1 MNTINRVWFCTSGM
15 MALLVVLFG
24 LTSPAGAAGLRPG
37 IYQLRSV
44 SSDWCVGYRAG
55 GGPRLP
61 YLAMGDCAKMYER
74 GASSPALGILL
85 GIPVATGGA
94 ETLGYS
100 PIAVVPHPQGG
111 YTLRSVPPYYA
122 RMNSAANG
130 ANRLLSCVT
139 VARNVVIGPPGIDI
153 WPCDLPNG
161 APWTQVGA
169 PDQRF
174 MLNVA
179 PGDGNFTISHVAE
192 SNDRRVLNCIDVRGA
207 SQDINTD
214 LDDWECNRQSNQ
226 TFHFVWLGPLTT
238 RDDMATADASS
249 PAAILAG
256 RVVIPVPVAI
266 RQGVNLPGMDIGGSG
281 DTANDGGRLC
291 QQICQANAQC
301 RAFSWVRPGVQGPNA
316 KCWLKG
322 GLPVAQP
329 DPNVNSGIVNR

>member
-1 MNTINRVWFCTSGM
+1 MNTINRFCLHTVWII
-15 MALLVVLFG
+15 ALAVVLLG
-24 LTSPAGAAGLRPG
+24 MSSPAAAAGLRPG

-55 GGPRLP
+55 GGLRLP
-61 YLAMGDCAKMYER
+61 YLAMGDCAKTYAR
-74 GASSPALGILL
+74 NPSSPALGILL
-85 GIPVATGGA
+85 GIPVSTGGA
-94 ETLGYS
+94 EVLGYS

-161 APWTQVGA
+161 APWSQAGA

-174 MLNVA
+174 SLNAA

-192 SNDRRVLNCIDVRGA
+192 ANDRRGLNCIDVRGA

-214 LDDWECNRQSNQ
+214 LVDWECNRQANQ

-238 RDDMATADASS
+238 RDDMATSDASS
-249 PAAILAG
+249 PTLAS
-256 RVVIPVPVAI
+256 RVLIPLPPVI
-266 RQGVNLPGMDIGGSG
+266 RQGVNFPGMDIAGS
-281 DTANDGGRLC
+281 DTPNDGGTICL
-291 QQICQANAQC
+291 QSCQANTQC
-301 RAFSWVRPGVQGPNA
+301 RAFSWVRPGMQGPNA

-322 GLPVAQP
+322 GVPVGQP